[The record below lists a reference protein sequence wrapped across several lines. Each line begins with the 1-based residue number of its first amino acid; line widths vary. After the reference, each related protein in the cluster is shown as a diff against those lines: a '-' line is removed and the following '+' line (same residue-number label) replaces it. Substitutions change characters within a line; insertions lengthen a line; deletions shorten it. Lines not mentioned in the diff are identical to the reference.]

1 VSRPLARPDET
12 VDGALGGTVRV
23 IQPARGYRFSVDA
36 VFLARFAAEEPCG
49 RALDLGCGC
58 GVVALCLLALGGAR
72 CVVGLDIQPEMVD
85 RARRSAVLNGWEA
98 RARFLEGDL
107 REAGR
112 AVLAGERFPLVVAN
126 PPFQPAG
133 RGRVSPDAAVALA
146 RHEVACTLEDV
157 VAAARRMLARGGA
170 LCVVYPAPRLPQLLA
185 SCRQH
190 GLAPE
195 VLWPV
200 HPRAGDPASRF
211 LLRAR
216 QGGKG
221 DLEIRFPLIV
231 HEPGRRYS
239 RQAERLL
246 GPPPGS

>member
-1 VSRPLARPDET
+1 MNRPSVRPDET
-12 VDGALGGTVRV
+12 VDGALGGAVRV

-36 VFLARFAAEEPCG
+36 VFLARFAAEEPG
-49 RALDLGCGC
+49 ERVLDLGCGC

-72 CVVGLDIQPEMVD
+72 SVVGLDIQPAMVD
-85 RARRSAVLNGWEA
+85 RARRSAALNGWDA
-98 RARFLEGDL
+98 CARFLEGDL
-107 REAGR
+107 REVGR
-112 AVLAGERFPLVVAN
+112 TVLGGERFPLVVAN

-146 RHEVACTLEDV
+146 RHEVGCTLEDV
-157 VAAARRMLARGGA
+157 VAAARRTLEPGGA
-170 LCVVYPAPRLPQLLA
+170 LCVVYPAARLPHLLA
-185 SCRQH
+185 SCRQQ

-200 HPRAGDPASRF
+200 HPRAGEPASRV

-216 QGGKG
+216 RGGRR

-239 RQAERLL
+239 REAERLL